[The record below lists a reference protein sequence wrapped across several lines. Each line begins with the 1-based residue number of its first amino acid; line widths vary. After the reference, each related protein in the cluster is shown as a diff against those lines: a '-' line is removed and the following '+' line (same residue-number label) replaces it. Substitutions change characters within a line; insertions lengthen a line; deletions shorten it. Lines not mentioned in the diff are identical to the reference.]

1 MKKTKIVATI
11 SDHKCDESFIQELY
25 DAGMNVVRINTAH
38 QTPDDSLKIIEN
50 VRKVSDKI
58 AILID
63 TKGPELRTM
72 PGEGELLLEA
82 GKSLI
87 IKGSTEGISST
98 ECLYINYNH
107 FVAETPV
114 GSHILI
120 DDGLIEIEVKDKH
133 NDELHCIINNTASFK
148 GKKSVNI
155 PGVPYRLPSLNDKDR
170 SYIQFAIEQSVDFIA
185 HSFVRNKADLLVIQ
199 EILNQ
204 HKSKIK
210 LIAKIE
216 NQEGVDN
223 IDEILDH
230 CYGIMVARGDLAIE
244 VPYER
249 IPIVQMMLTNK
260 CIERRKPVIIATQML
275 HSMIK
280 SPRPTRAEVT
290 DIANAIL
297 GNADAIMLSGET
309 AFGDYPVESVKTMT
323 KISLEVESAKE
334 PFLEIDAA
342 VLSDEIS
349 AYLTKSAV
357 KASNKLNAKAIL
369 ADTTTGRSIRNLAA
383 YRGAR
388 PIYAKC
394 YDKRVVRELALSYG
408 VYPEYMR
415 PAGAS
420 PEFLHNTLKPML
432 IEKLINEDDVVI
444 VVAGNFGALHG
455 ASFIEISTVKNLMAL
470 ESMGAAAYSGK
481 G

>member
-1 MKKTKIVATI
+1 
-11 SDHKCDESFIQELY
+11 
-25 DAGMNVVRINTAH
+25 
-38 QTPDDSLKIIEN
+38 
-50 VRKVSDKI
+50 
-58 AILID
+58 
-63 TKGPELRTM
+63 
-72 PGEGELLLEA
+72 
-82 GKSLI
+82 
-87 IKGSTEGISST
+87 
-98 ECLYINYNH
+98 
-107 FVAETPV
+107 
-114 GSHILI
+114 
-120 DDGLIEIEVKDKH
+120 
-133 NDELHCIINNTASFK
+133 
-148 GKKSVNI
+148 
-155 PGVPYRLPSLNDKDR
+155 
-170 SYIQFAIEQSVDFIA
+170 
-185 HSFVRNKADLLVIQ
+185 
-199 EILNQ
+199 
-204 HKSKIK
+204 
-210 LIAKIE
+210 
-216 NQEGVDN
+216 
-223 IDEILDH
+223 
-230 CYGIMVARGDLAIE
+230 
-244 VPYER
+244 
-249 IPIVQMMLTNK
+249 MLTNK